1 MGLAVL
7 LATLSAC
14 APDLGA
20 RLALPVIPAPE
31 VEATADA
38 RTIPTRVRIGEF
50 LDARG
55 TDVVAVIDERSVRTE
70 GSVNRTVQAGLESH
84 LREFGVRIVP
94 LQAAVI
100 EGEVLEWQVR
110 VTPNFPTS
118 TARAT
123 ARIKVLIRDLGG
135 SVRFRGTFSGDAS
148 MVHPFLR
155 VHHVQEVLGQAMTSV
170 LDEVVRD
177 EGVRLALQAAP
188 EAPLAEKPVVK
199 NR

>member
-1 MGLAVL
+1 V
-7 LATLSAC
+7 
-14 APDLGA
+14 
-20 RLALPVIPAPE
+20 RLALPVLPAPE
-31 VEATADA
+31 IESAADV
-38 RTIPTRVRIGEF
+38 RTLPTRVRIGEF

-94 LQAAVI
+94 LQATAI

-110 VTPNFPTS
+110 VNPDFPTS
-118 TARAT
+118 TARAS
-123 ARIKVLIRDLGG
+123 ARIKVVVRDQGG
-135 SVRFRGTFSGDAS
+135 AVRFRGTFSGDAS

-170 LDEVVRD
+170 LGEVLRD
-177 EGVRLALQAAP
+177 DGVRLALQAAP
-188 EAPLAEKPVVK
+188 EAAVSEKPLGTTA
-199 NR
+199 RP